1 MLMPCKGGIHV
12 FDLSSRPFPRKT
24 RGPRLRRA
32 AWIRLAA
39 LALALMLASA
49 CALAETA
56 PDGFTFSGGSGKVT
70 ITCDAIWESEGQT
83 LARIVFSSPNYPT
96 LQSEG
101 VTYEAAHEG
110 KTSIFVIPV
119 HLNQDMEV
127 VGTTTAMST
136 PHDIT
141 YTIRVS
147 VGEDAPEAEPAEAAE
162 AAAPEPVS
170 DKAPVE
176 GLQWLRRMPLTY
188 AEGFSVDYY
197 EGGYV
202 LIDIVDGDR
211 VMILP
216 DGAEAPANLPGDVL
230 AIHRPR
236 RIYLAA
242 TSAMA
247 LLARLDALDGI
258 AASSL
263 EAQDWSVE
271 EARAAMEAGEMT
283 FAGKYSEPDY
293 ELLIQLG
300 CDLAVESTM
309 IFHTP
314 KVKEMLENLGIPV
327 IVDRA
332 SYEPHPLG
340 RTEWIK
346 LYAAMVGREDAAEA
360 FFSEKE
366 ALIEQ
371 YAGYPNS
378 EKTVAFFYMSSDG
391 SVVVR
396 NSTDYVPKMIEIAGG
411 RYALKDIVDPDS
423 SRSSVSTTME
433 QFYAAA
439 VDADYLIYNTSIAS
453 PLGSLDDLY
462 ALSPLF
468 KDFKAVQAGNVYCA
482 GKDLYQETDDVG
494 ELIAD
499 IHNMISGEGEMR
511 FLVRLE

>member
-1 MLMPCKGGIHV
+1 MLYKRIPALV
-12 FDLSSRPFPRKT
+12 
-24 RGPRLRRA
+24 
-32 AWIRLAA
+32 
-39 LALALMLASA
+39 LALALLCLS
-49 CALAETA
+49 ALAESA

-70 ITCDAIWESEGQT
+70 ISCDAIWEEDGRT
-83 LARIVFSSPNYPT
+83 MARIVFSSPNYPT

-101 VTYEAAHEG
+101 VSYEAAHEG

-119 HLNQDMEV
+119 TVNQDMEII
-127 VGTTTAMST
+127 GTTTAMST

-141 YTIRVS
+141 YTIRVI
-147 VGEDAPEAEPAEAAE
+147 VGEDAPAVEAEEVTAPA
-162 AAAPEPVS
+162 PVS

-176 GLQWLRRMPLTY
+176 GLEWIRRMPLTY

-211 VMILP
+211 ILLLP
-216 DGAEAPANLPGDVL
+216 DGAEAPEGLPADIL

-236 RIYLAA
+236 QIYLAA

-247 LLARLDALDGI
+247 LFARLDALDI
-258 AASSL
+258 IRASSL
-263 EAQDWSVE
+263 EAESWSVE
-271 EARAAMEAGEMT
+271 EARAAMESGEMA

-293 ELLIQLG
+293 EKLIQLG
-300 CDLAVESTM
+300 CDLAIESTM

-314 KVKEMLENLGIPV
+314 KVKEMLESLGIPV

-346 LYAAMVGREDAAEA
+346 LYGALAGREDAAEV
-360 FFSEKE
+360 FFAEKE

-411 RYALKDIVDPDS
+411 RYALSDIVDPDS

-439 VDADYLIYNTSIAS
+439 VDADFLIYNTSIAS
-453 PLGSLDDLY
+453 PLSSLNDLY

-468 KDFKAVQAGNVYCA
+468 KDFKAVKEGHVYCA

-499 IHNMISGEGEMR
+499 IHNMIAGEGEMR
-511 FLVRLE
+511 FLVQLGE

>member
-1 MLMPCKGGIHV
+1 MFK
-12 FDLSSRPFPRKT
+12 
-24 RGPRLRRA
+24 
-32 AWIRLAA
+32 RLAA
-39 LALALMLASA
+39 LMLILVFA
-49 CALAETA
+49 CTAALAETA

-70 ITCDAIWESEGQT
+70 IRCDAIWEADGVT
-83 LARIVFSSPNYPT
+83 MARIVFSSPNYPT

-101 VTYEAAHEG
+101 VTYEAAHEDG
-110 KTSIFVIPV
+110 TSVFEIPV
-119 HLNQDMEV
+119 QLNQDMEI
-127 VGTTTAMST
+127 VGTTTAMSQ

-147 VGEDAPEAEPAEAAE
+147 VGEAVPAAEDETPAEVPA
-162 AAAPEPVS
+162 PVS

-176 GLQWLRRMPLTY
+176 GLEWVSRMPLTY

-197 EGGYV
+197 KGGYV

-211 VMILP
+211 ILLLP
-216 DGAEAPANLPGDVL
+216 DGAEAPAGLPSDVL
-230 AIHRPR
+230 AIHRPHN
-236 RIYLAA
+236 IYLAA

-247 LLARLDALDGI
+247 LFARLDALDAI

-263 EAQDWSVE
+263 EASDWSVE

-300 CDLAVESTM
+300 CDLAIESTM

-346 LYAAMVGREDAAEA
+346 LYGAMVGREDAAEA
-360 FFSEKE
+360 FFAEKE
-366 ALIEQ
+366 ALIAE

-411 RYALKDIVDPDS
+411 RYALRDIVDPDS

-439 VDADYLIYNTSIAS
+439 VDADFLIYNTSIAS
-453 PLGSLDDLY
+453 PLNSLNDLY

-468 KDFKAVQAGNVYCA
+468 KDFKAVKEGNVWCA

-499 IHNMISGEGEMR
+499 IHNMIAGEGEMR
-511 FLVRLE
+511 FLTRVE

>member
-1 MLMPCKGGIHV
+1 MMK
-12 FDLSSRPFPRKT
+12 
-24 RGPRLRRA
+24 RRIFA
-32 AWIRLAA
+32 LI
-39 LALALMLASA
+39 LALLLAGL
-49 CALAETA
+49 CALAEAA
-56 PDGFTFSGGSGKVT
+56 PDGFTFSGGSGRVT
-70 ITCDAIWESEGQT
+70 ITCDAVWEADGQT
-83 LARIVFSSPNYPT
+83 MARIVFSSPNYPT
-96 LQSEG
+96 LQSGG
-101 VTYEAAHEG
+101 VTYEARHEG
-110 KTSIFVIPV
+110 KTSIFEIPV
-119 HLNQDMEV
+119 TLNQDMEV
-127 VGTTTAMST
+127 VGTTTAMSQ

-147 VGEDAPEAEPAEAAE
+147 VGEAVPEAATEAVE
-162 AAAPEPVS
+162 GYVPIT

-176 GLQWLRRMPLTY
+176 GLTWKRRMPLTY
-188 AEGFSVDYY
+188 AENFSVDYY

-202 LIDIVDGDR
+202 LIDVVDGDR
-211 VMILP
+211 MLLLP
-216 DGAEAPANLPGDVL
+216 DGAEDPADLPADVL
-230 AIHRPR
+230 AIHRPQN
-236 RIYLAA
+236 IYLAA

-247 LLARLDALDGI
+247 LFARLDALDALG
-258 AASSL
+258 ASSL
-263 EAQDWSVE
+263 EASDWSVE
-271 EARAAMEAGEMT
+271 AAREAMEAGEIA

-300 CDLAVESTM
+300 CDLAIESTM

-327 IVDRA
+327 FVDRS

-346 LYAAMVGREDAAEA
+346 LYGALTGREDAAEA
-360 FFSEKE
+360 FFAEKE
-366 ALIEQ
+366 ALIAA

-411 RYALKDIVDPDS
+411 RYALSGVVDPDS

-439 VDADYLIYNTSIAS
+439 VDADYLIYNTSIAN
-453 PLGSLDDLY
+453 PLGSLDDLF

-468 KDFKAVQAGNVYCA
+468 ADFKAVKEGNVWCA

-494 ELIAD
+494 EFIAD
-499 IHNMISGEGEMR
+499 IHNMITGEGEMR
-511 FLVRLE
+511 FLTRVE

>member
-1 MLMPCKGGIHV
+1 MTFKRI
-12 FDLSSRPFPRKT
+12 LS
-24 RGPRLRRA
+24 L
-32 AWIRLAA
+32 I
-39 LALALMLASA
+39 LALILLCA

-70 ITCDAIWESEGQT
+70 ISCPAIWESDGAT
-83 LARIVFSSPNYPT
+83 MARIVFSSPNYPT

-101 VTYEAAHEG
+101 VTYAATHDG
-110 KTSIFVIPV
+110 STSIFEIPV
-119 HLNQDMEV
+119 RLNEDMEV

-141 YTIRVS
+141 YTIRIS
-147 VGEDAPEAEPAEAAE
+147 VGEEVPETETEPEAAYVPLT
-162 AAAPEPVS
+162 
-170 DKAPVE
+170 DKAPIE
-176 GLQWLRRMPLTY
+176 GLTWQRRMPLTY

-211 VMILP
+211 ILMLP
-216 DGAEAPANLPGDVL
+216 DGADAPDGLPSDVICL
-230 AIHRPR
+230 HRPQN
-236 RIYLAA
+236 IYLAA

-247 LLARLDALDGI
+247 LFARLDALDHIG
-258 AASSL
+258 ASSL
-263 EAQDWSVE
+263 EASDWSVE
-271 EARAAMEAGEMT
+271 AARAAMEAGDMA

-300 CDLAVESTM
+300 CDLAIESTM

-314 KVKEMLENLGIPV
+314 KVKEMLEGLGIPV

-346 LYAAMVGREDAAEA
+346 LYAAMLGREDIAEA
-360 FFSEKE
+360 FFAEKV
-366 ALIEQ
+366 ALIEE

-411 RYALKDIVDPDS
+411 RYALSDIVDPDS

-439 VDADYLIYNTSIAS
+439 VDADFLIYNTSIAS
-453 PLGSLDDLY
+453 PLKSLDDLF

-468 KDFKAVQAGNVYCA
+468 ADFKAVKENNVWVA

-499 IHNMISGEGEMR
+499 IHNMIAGEGEMR
-511 FLVRLE
+511 FLVRVE

>member
-1 MLMPCKGGIHV
+1 MVKRFL
-12 FDLSSRPFPRKT
+12 T
-24 RGPRLRRA
+24 
-32 AWIRLAA
+32 LAVAVALLCLGA
-39 LALALMLASA
+39 LAEGVA
-49 CALAETA
+49 AETA
-56 PDGFTFSGGSGKVT
+56 PDGFTFSGGSGRVT
-70 ITCDAIWESEGQT
+70 ISCPAIWESEGRT
-83 LARIVFSSPNYPT
+83 MARIVFSSPNYPT

-101 VTYEAAHEG
+101 VAYAATHEG
-110 KTSIFVIPV
+110 KTSVFEIPV
-119 HLNQDMEV
+119 TLNQDMEV
-127 VGTTTAMST
+127 VGTTTAMSQ
-136 PHDIT
+136 PHDVT

-147 VGEDAPEAEPAEAAE
+147 VGEAAPSVEAAQAEAP
-162 AAAPEPVS
+162 APVT

-176 GLQWLRRMPLTY
+176 GLSWVRRMPLTY

-197 EGGYV
+197 EGDYV

-211 VMILP
+211 ILLLP
-216 DGAEAPANLPGDVL
+216 DGADVPDGLPADVL
-230 AIHRPR
+230 AIHRPKN
-236 RIYLAA
+236 IYLAA

-247 LLARLDALDGI
+247 LFSRLDALGCVK
-258 AASSL
+258 ASSL
-263 EAQDWSVE
+263 EAEDWSVE
-271 EARAAMEAGEMT
+271 AARAAMEAGEMT

-314 KVKEMLENLGIPV
+314 KVKEMLESLGIPV
-327 IVDRA
+327 IVDRS

-346 LYAAMVGREDAAEA
+346 VYGALVGREDAAEA
-360 FFSEKE
+360 FFAEKA
-366 ALIEQ
+366 ALISR
-371 YAGYPNS
+371 YADYPNS

-396 NSTDYVPKMIEIAGG
+396 NATDYVPRMIEIAGG
-411 RYALKDIVDPDS
+411 RYALSDIVDPDS

-453 PLGSLDDLY
+453 PLKSLDDLF

-468 KDFKAVQAGNVYCA
+468 ADFKAVKAGNVWCA
-482 GKDLYQETDDVG
+482 GKNLYQETDDVG

-499 IHNMISGEGEMR
+499 IHNMIAGEGEMR
-511 FLVRLE
+511 FLTRVE

>member
-1 MLMPCKGGIHV
+1 MMK
-12 FDLSSRPFPRKT
+12 
-24 RGPRLRRA
+24 RRFFA
-32 AWIRLAA
+32 FI
-39 LALALMLASA
+39 LALLLAGL
-49 CALAETA
+49 CALAEAA
-56 PDGFTFSGGSGKVT
+56 PDGFTFSGGSGRVT
-70 ITCDAIWESEGQT
+70 ITCDAIWEADGQT
-83 LARIVFSSPNYPT
+83 MARIAFSSPNYPT
-96 LQSEG
+96 LQSGG
-101 VTYEAAHEG
+101 VTYAARHEG
-110 KTSIFVIPV
+110 KTSIFEIPV
-119 HLNQDMEV
+119 TLNQDMEI
-127 VGTTTAMST
+127 VGTTTAMSQ

-147 VGEDAPEAEPAEAAE
+147 VGEAVPEAATEAVE
-162 AAAPEPVS
+162 GYTPIT

-176 GLQWLRRMPLTY
+176 GLTWSRRMPLTY
-188 AEGFSVDYY
+188 AENFSVDYY

-202 LIDIVDGDR
+202 LIDVVDGDR
-211 VMILP
+211 LLLLP
-216 DGAEAPANLPGDVL
+216 DGAEAPAGLPADVL
-230 AIHRPR
+230 TIHRPQN
-236 RIYLAA
+236 IYLAA

-247 LLARLDALDGI
+247 LFARLDALDVLG
-258 AASSL
+258 ASSL
-263 EAQDWSVE
+263 EASDWSVAA
-271 EARAAMEAGEMT
+271 AREAMEAGEIA

-300 CDLAVESTM
+300 CDLAIESTM

-327 IVDRA
+327 FVDRS

-346 LYAAMVGREDAAEA
+346 LYGALTGREDAAEA
-360 FFSEKE
+360 FFAEKE
-366 ALIEQ
+366 ALIAA

-396 NSTDYVPKMIEIAGG
+396 NSTDYVPRMIEIAGG
-411 RYALKDIVDPDS
+411 RYALSGVVDPDS

-439 VDADYLIYNTSIAS
+439 VDADYLIYNTSIAN
-453 PLGSLDDLY
+453 PLGSLEDLF

-468 KDFKAVQAGNVYCA
+468 ADFKAVKEGNVWCA

-494 ELIAD
+494 EFIAD
-499 IHNMISGEGEMR
+499 IHNMITGEGEMR
-511 FLVRLE
+511 FLTRVE

>member
-1 MLMPCKGGIHV
+1 MMKRI
-12 FDLSSRPFPRKT
+12 FT
-24 RGPRLRRA
+24 
-32 AWIRLAA
+32 
-39 LALALMLASA
+39 LALALTLVCLS
-49 CALAETA
+49 ALAERA

-70 ITCDAIWESEGQT
+70 ISCDAIWDEGGQT

-96 LQSEG
+96 LQSAG
-101 VTYEAAHEG
+101 VRYAATHEG
-110 KTSIFVIPV
+110 GNSCFVIPV
-119 HLNQDMEV
+119 TLNQDMEII
-127 VGTTTAMST
+127 GTTTAMSA
-136 PHDIT
+136 PHDIA

-147 VGEDAPEAEPAEAAE
+147 VGEAVPQAEPTQD
-162 AAAPEPVS
+162 AAAPAPVS

-176 GLQWLRRMPLTY
+176 GLDWIRRMPLTY

-211 VMILP
+211 VLLLP
-216 DGAEAPANLPGDVL
+216 DGAEAPAGLPADIL
-230 AIHRPR
+230 AIHRPKH
-236 RIYLAA
+236 IYLAA

-247 LLARLDALDGI
+247 LFARLDALDI
-258 AASSL
+258 IRASSL
-263 EAQDWSVE
+263 EAESWSVE
-271 EARAAMEAGEMT
+271 AARAAMESGEMA

-293 ELLIQLG
+293 EKLIQLG
-300 CDLAVESTM
+300 CDLAIESTM

-314 KVKEMLENLGIPV
+314 KVKEMLESLGIPV
-327 IVDRA
+327 MVDRA

-346 LYAAMVGREDAAEA
+346 LYGALAGREEAAEA
-360 FFSEKE
+360 FFAEK
-366 ALIEQ
+366 AKLIGQ
-371 YAGYPNS
+371 YADYPNS
-378 EKTVAFFYMSSDG
+378 EKTVAFFYMSTDG

-453 PLGSLDDLY
+453 PLNSLSDLF

-468 KDFKAVQAGNVYCA
+468 QDFKAVKEGHVYCA

-499 IHNMISGEGEMR
+499 IHNMIAGEGEMR
-511 FLVRLE
+511 FLVKLGE